1 MGNPNSASGS
11 GLIRRYIAAAAI
23 VWTAIIVGSL
33 SSNIHLISEQAMEL
47 VRMEAIANFDK
58 DQGFR
63 LWGTRHGGV
72 YVPVTED
79 TPPSPY
85 LSHIPERDIETPSGR
100 KLTLLNPA
108 YMVRQLMEDYT
119 NLYGI
124 RGKITGLVLLRPANA
139 PDEWERSALLRLK
152 AGADEISEIS
162 NIAGTSYFRL
172 MRPMYMKPGCDKC
185 HGHLGFKTGDFRGG
199 VGVSVPMA
207 PYLEAKNDAMGV
219 FAATHA
225 GIWLLGIAGLGFGVR
240 QVRGRIS
247 ERNRAEAR
255 LKASQNRLAGIL
267 DIAPDAIITIDDD
280 FNVHMFNHGAESIF
294 GYSSDEVLG
303 RPLDILLPE
312 RFRSEHAGHI
322 RRFAESGVGGRLID
336 ERGAVAGL
344 RKDGTEFPAE
354 AAISVL
360 KQDDQTLFTVHM
372 HDISKRWRAEQEL
385 HRAHQELEARV
396 EERTQ
401 ELRQEVAERTRAEA
415 EAEKASQAKT
425 EFLSAMSHELRTPL
439 NAILGFGQLLRDYPD
454 KELTEEQRASVD
466 QILDGGKHLLGLVNE
481 VLDLSRVET
490 GQLILSMESVSL
502 TSTIDESLVL
512 VQSLAKERDI
522 AVNVDTTV
530 TSEMLVKA
538 DPSKFRQVLL
548 NILSNAVKYN
558 RDGGTVTIGAVATDD
573 GMWRINV
580 SDTGP
585 GIPAEKHDEVFRPF
599 SRLGAEASKIEG
611 TGIGLTISRQLAES
625 MGGKVDFK
633 SVVGEGSTFWIEFPV
648 A

>member
-1 MGNPNSASGS
+1 MRNSNPGFGS
-11 GLIRRYIAAAAI
+11 KLFRRYSTAAAI
-23 VWTAIIVGSL
+23 IWTAIIIGSL
-33 SSNIHLISEQAMEL
+33 LSNIHLINEQAMEL
-47 VRMEAIANFDK
+47 ARKEALANFDK

-100 KLTLLNPA
+100 KLTLLNSA

-119 NLYGI
+119 NLYGV

-139 PDEWERSALLRLK
+139 PDDWERAALLRLK
-152 AGADEISEIS
+152 AGADEVSEIS
-162 NIAGTSYFRL
+162 NIGGASYLRL

-185 HGHLGFKTGDFRGG
+185 HGHLGFKEGDFRGG
-199 VGVSVPMA
+199 VGVSVPIA
-207 PYLEAKNDAMGV
+207 PYLEARNSAMGV

-225 GIWLLGIAGLGFGVR
+225 GIWFLGIAGLGFGIR
-240 QVRGRIS
+240 QVRSRIS
-247 ERNRAEAR
+247 ERDQAEDR
-255 LKASQNRLAGIL
+255 LKASQERLAGIL

-280 FNVHMFNHGAESIF
+280 YNIRMFNHGAESVF
-294 GYSSDEVLG
+294 GYSSDELLG
-303 RPLDILLPE
+303 KHLDILIPE
-312 RFRSEHAGHI
+312 RFRAEHSEHI
-322 RRFAESGVGGRLID
+322 REFAESGVNSRAMKD
-336 ERGAVAGL
+336 RGQVVGL
-344 RKDGTEFPAE
+344 RQDGTEFPAE
-354 AAISVL
+354 AAISML
-360 KQDDQTLFTVHM
+360 EQDGQTLFTVHM
-372 HDISKRWRAEQEL
+372 HDISERWQAEQEL

-396 EERTQ
+396 EDRTQ

-481 VLDLSRVET
+481 VLDLSRIET
-490 GQLILSMESVSL
+490 GQLGLSLESVSVAN
-502 TSTIDESLVL
+502 TIDESLVL
-512 VQSLAKERDI
+512 IQALANERGI
-522 AVNVDTTV
+522 AVIADATV
-530 TSEMLVKA
+530 TPELLVNA
-538 DPSKFRQVLL
+538 DRSKFKQVLL
-548 NILSNAVKYN
+548 NVLSNAVKYN
-558 RDGGTVTIGAVATDD
+558 RESGTVTLDAAAAGD

-580 SDTGP
+580 RDTGP
-585 GIPAEKHDEVFRPF
+585 GIPADKHDDVFRPF

-611 TGIGLTISRQLAES
+611 TGIGLSISRQLIES
-625 MGGKVDFK
+625 MGGSLDFE
-633 SVVGEGSTFWIEFPV
+633 SVVGQGSTFWIELP
-648 A
+648 AA